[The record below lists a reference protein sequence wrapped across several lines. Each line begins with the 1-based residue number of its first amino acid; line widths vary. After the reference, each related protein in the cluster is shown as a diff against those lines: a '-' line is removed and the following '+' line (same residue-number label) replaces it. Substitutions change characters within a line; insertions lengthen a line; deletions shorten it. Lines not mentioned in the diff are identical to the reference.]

1 MWMDSNLY
9 HNLNLGEEES
19 QTPEKIASDKTVLRF
34 NHQSS
39 VYELQ
44 KSAANW
50 QWYEF
55 SWFLEEKKYR
65 QIIYGN
71 SVPVYKLD
79 KKPLQDS

>member
-1 MWMDSNLY
+1 L
-9 HNLNLGEEES
+9 
-19 QTPEKIASDKTVLRF
+19 
-34 NHQSS
+34 
-39 VYELQ
+39 YELQ

-50 QWYEF
+50 EWYEF

-79 KKPLQDS
+79 KKSQQNS

>member
-1 MWMDSNLY
+1 MDSNTF
-9 HNLNLGEEES
+9 HNLNLGKQES
-19 QTPEKIASDKTVLRF
+19 QSPEKIAIDKTILRV
-34 NHQSS
+34 NHHSS
-39 VYELQ
+39 LYELQ

-50 QWYEF
+50 EWYEF

-79 KKPLQDS
+79 KKSQQNS